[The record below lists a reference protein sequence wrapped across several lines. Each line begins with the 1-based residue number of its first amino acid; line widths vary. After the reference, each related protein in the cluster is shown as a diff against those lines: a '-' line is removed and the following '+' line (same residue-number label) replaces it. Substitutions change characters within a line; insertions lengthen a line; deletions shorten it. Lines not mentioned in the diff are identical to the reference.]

1 MIRASVLLL
10 TLAGCGQVEYIT
22 PEVPPELLEPV
33 AVEVPQI
40 ETAGDLAEAYLR
52 TRAGLATANGRI
64 VAVGC
69 ILLGEDCDGDG

>member
-1 MIRASVLLL
+1 MIRASAMLL
-10 TLAGCGQVEYIT
+10 TLSGCGQVEYIT
-22 PEVPPELLEPV
+22 PVVPPELLEPV
-33 AVEVPQI
+33 TVEVPQI

-69 ILLGEDCDGDG
+69 ILRDENCESE

>member
-1 MIRASVLLL
+1 MIRASALLL
-10 TLAGCGQVEYIT
+10 ALAGCGQVEYIT
-22 PEVPPELLEPV
+22 PVVPDELLDPV
-33 AVEVPQI
+33 TVEVPQI

-69 ILLGEDCDGDG
+69 ILRGEDCGGE